1 MATTPGPNG
10 AIHEDAVGACS
21 APTALT
27 GGAVLD
33 AETAR
38 FYCRAMAAMEGAG
51 VPYLVGGAYAFER
64 YTGIARHTK
73 DFDVFVRREEA
84 PGTQAQFL
92 VMAVNC
98 THLGCPVTWF
108 ADSGLFMCPCHG
120 GVYYAN
126 GEHASGPPPRGLSSY
141 ADVEP

>member
-73 DFDVFVRREEA
+73 DFDVFVRREDCGRALAAFEA
-84 PGTQAQFL
+84 D
-92 VMAVNC
+92 
-98 THLGCPVTWF
+98 GCRVEVTFPHWL
-108 ADSGLFMCPCHG
+108 AKAHC
-120 GVYYAN
+120 
-126 GEHASGPPPRGLSSY
+126 GEHFVDLGLRLRQD
-141 ADVEP
+141 AVRVGVL